1 MASSLLGGGRKLALL
16 VSKEAYVDNVADIAG
31 TLWPTGHPGKRDL
44 DFSQM
49 HSYQAE
55 CVAMIFGSLSFF
67 FFFLA
72 TSQKHRFSSSVFTF
86 LGNVDKIKSPG
97 SGSMQSGQ
105 TSGLS
110 FTVAFKLCTCA

>member
-67 FFFLA
+67 FFFFGHFPK
-72 TSQKHRFSSSVFTF
+72 TQ
-86 LGNVDKIKSPG
+86 I
-97 SGSMQSGQ
+97 
-105 TSGLS
+105 
-110 FTVAFKLCTCA
+110 